1 MTTCPAAAPPW
12 PGPAQGRAFGQFQY
26 PTVPLHLTAEDAREV
41 LAAAG
46 FLTGREVQW

>member
-26 PTVPLHLTAEDAREV
+26 PTVPLHVLPESERKAAELMDFALGEE
-41 LAAAG
+41 AA
-46 FLTGREVQW
+46 